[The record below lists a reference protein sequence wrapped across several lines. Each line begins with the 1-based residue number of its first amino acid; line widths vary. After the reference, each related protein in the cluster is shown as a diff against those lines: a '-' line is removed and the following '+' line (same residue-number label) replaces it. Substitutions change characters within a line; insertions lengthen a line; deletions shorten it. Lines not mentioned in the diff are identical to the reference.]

1 MAQGGDITKGD
12 GTGGESIYG
21 EKFEDENFKLRH
33 DTRGLVAMAN
43 AGPNTNNS
51 QFYITFGPTP
61 HLDGK
66 HVVFG
71 KVEAGLDIL
80 NRIEA
85 AGSESGEPS
94 VPVVITD
101 CGAVSEDDIQ
111 KLLDDN
117 KQISM
122 KALY

>member
-1 MAQGGDITKGD
+1 
-12 GTGGESIYG
+12 
-21 EKFEDENFKLRH
+21 
-33 DTRGLVAMAN
+33 MAN

-85 AGSESGEPS
+85 VGTESGEPS
-94 VPVVITD
+94 LPVTITD
-101 CGAVSEDDIQ
+101 CGAVSEADIQ
-111 KLLDDN
+111 HLLDEN

-122 KALY
+122 RKSVY